1 MRGMQVEGVRDGH
14 LPHQLKEIKIGN
26 NCFIGI
32 RAIILPGTTIG
43 DNTIIGAGA
52 VVKGNIPNGV
62 IVVGNP
68 GKIIGT
74 TEEYVAKHLEVRDCY
89 VN

>member
-1 MRGMQVEGVRDGH
+1 MTLGNKVIIDSYSNIERGVS
-14 LPHQLKEIKIGN
+14 
-26 NCFIGI
+26 
-32 RAIILPGTTIG
+32 IG

-52 VVKGNIPNGV
+52 VVKGNIPAGV

-74 TEEYVAKHLEVRDCY
+74 TNEYAMKHLQAKDYIVH
-89 VN
+89 